1 MERVRKNFCERD
13 QLARHLGMEL
23 IELSPG
29 HAIARMEIKPFH
41 LNGADSVHGG
51 AIFSLADFA
60 FAAACNTHG
69 TLAVAINA
77 FLDPMRERRAAYE
90 AEKGLVERVIY
101 EGTLRAS
108 EEGDATLLAMRKAM
122 GLSGMWNRISRR
134 GREAIEREAKAQG

>member
-77 FLDPMRERRAAYE
+77 NIAITRAVASGVLTATAREITLNPKLGLYEVTVANETGDTIAVFQGLAY
-90 AEKGLVERVIY
+90 
-101 EGTLRAS
+101 
-108 EEGDATLLAMRKAM
+108 RKSKPL
-122 GLSGMWNRISRR
+122 G
-134 GREAIEREAKAQG
+134 

>member
-13 QLARHLGMEL
+13 QLARHLGIEL
-23 IELSPG
+23 LELSPG
-29 HAIARMEIKPFH
+29 HATARMEIKPFH

-77 FLDPMRERRAAYE
+77 TIAITRAVSSGVLTATAREITLNPKLGLYEVAVRDQQDEIIAMFQGLAY
-90 AEKGLVERVIY
+90 
-101 EGTLRAS
+101 
-108 EEGDATLLAMRKAM
+108 RKSKPL
-122 GLSGMWNRISRR
+122 G
-134 GREAIEREAKAQG
+134 